1 MVDTNSNQLQKE
13 SMQYEELRARLEE
26 EEEKPLELD

>member
-1 MVDTNSNQLQKE
+1 MVDSLINQHQKE
-13 SMQYEELRARLEE
+13 SMQYEEIRARLDE